1 MIKKKLIALNTA
13 LILGLGSVAT
23 APAAFAQTNSSQI
36 KQVEQSLSQTR
47 SKLAKLEEQVK
58 RVDKAI
64 TDNNKQIKE
73 TEENIAVT
81 KQEITK
87 LEEEISILNEKIA
100 KRTEILKKRVLS
112 LQESGGNV
120 AYIDVLFGSKDFT
133 DFVDRLFAVVQIANA
148 DTDLINEQKE
158 DKDKLVEKQASV
170 DKKLADL
177 NTMKTEL
184 EGMKAQILEQKAEN
198 DKLKRQLK
206 QQEKED
212 LTKKSNLEE
221 EARRAQIQQ
230 ASPQISRGSVAVHNN
245 SNQTNN
251 NSASK
256 PVINNYSGNLNDVI
270 TAGYKY
276 IGRSAYKFGGGRT
289 QSDINSGLFDCSGF
303 VSWAFRQA
311 GISVP
316 ASTDALRY
324 AGTRV
329 SVSEMR
335 PGDLVFFNT
344 YKTDGHVGIYLG
356 GGKFIGSQSSTGVA
370 IANMSSGY
378 WKNHFNGRVVRIK

>member
-87 LEEEISILNEKIA
+87 LEKEISILNEKIA

-230 ASPQISRGSVAVHNN
+230 ASPQISRGSVAVHN
-245 SNQTNN
+245 SNQTSNN
-251 NSASK
+251 LASK
-256 PVINNYSGNLNDVI
+256 PVVNNYSGNLNDVI